1 MSGCGWPSA
10 ANGRVGGWGS
20 FFLRRG
26 IENRLSPPLAMEAKE
41 EEEVPPQSEF
51 NMAGGGG
58 VARLIRQT
66 AERGGRE
73 RGKC

>member
-1 MSGCGWPSA
+1 MRLA
-10 ANGRVGGWGS
+10 VGGEWAGGWLGF

-26 IENRLSPPLAMEAKE
+26 IENRLSPPLAMEAEE
-41 EEEVPPQSEF
+41 EEEVPPQSEYK
-51 NMAGGGG
+51 MAGGGG